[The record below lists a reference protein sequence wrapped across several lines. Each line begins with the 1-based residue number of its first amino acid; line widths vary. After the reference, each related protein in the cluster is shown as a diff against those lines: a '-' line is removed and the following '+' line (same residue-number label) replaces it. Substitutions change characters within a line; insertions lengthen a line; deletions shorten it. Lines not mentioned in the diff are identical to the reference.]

1 MKGIQIRICPWI
13 KDSISTGNLQMDVS
27 GGGVVNGLLFS
38 QTGDQMADITGIM
51 VVNQNT
57 EFISADAVQFSV
69 TGENFPENMCG
80 IRNILIPTVMSEFI
94 IVVFQVVQ
102 VKYKQQKICQFFA
115 PAGIFVVSIPV
126 VAAGQE
132 ILFRKFTVESRA
144 TAGIDFL

>member
-57 EFISADAVQFSV
+57 EFIPADAVQFSV
-69 TGENFPENMCG
+69 TGEIF
-80 IRNILIPTVMSEFI
+80 RR
-94 IVVFQVVQ
+94 
-102 VKYKQQKICQFFA
+102 IC
-115 PAGIFVVSIPV
+115 
-126 VAAGQE
+126 AASV
-132 ILFRKFTVESRA
+132 IY
-144 TAGIDFL
+144 

>member
-1 MKGIQIRICPWI
+1 
-13 KDSISTGNLQMDVS
+13 MDVS

-57 EFISADAVQFSV
+57 EFIPADAVQFSV

-115 PAGIFVVSIPV
+115 PAGIFVVSIRV
-126 VAAGQE
+126 VGGGVGVF
-132 ILFRKFTVESRA
+132 ITSRSGDPFPQVHGREPRDGRYRFPL
-144 TAGIDFL
+144 GIRMRCRRQGLR

>member
-1 MKGIQIRICPWI
+1 M
-13 KDSISTGNLQMDVS
+13 NVS
-27 GGGVVNGLLFS
+27 GGGVVNGFFLS
-38 QTGDQMADITGIM
+38 QTADQMADITGIM

-57 EFISADAVQFSV
+57 EFIPTDAVQFSV

-102 VKYKQQKICQFFA
+102 VKCKQQKICQFFA

-132 ILFRKFTVESRA
+132 ILFRSMLSRRNKKRHGKQA
-144 TAGIDFL
+144 LCGGGLEKHMGTEV

>member
-1 MKGIQIRICPWI
+1 
-13 KDSISTGNLQMDVS
+13 MDVS

-57 EFISADAVQFSV
+57 EFIPADAVQFSV

-126 VAAGQE
+126 VAAG
-132 ILFRKFTVESRA
+132 
-144 TAGIDFL
+144 

>member
-1 MKGIQIRICPWI
+1 
-13 KDSISTGNLQMDVS
+13 MDVS

-38 QTGDQMADITGIM
+38 QTADQMADVAGIM

-57 EFISADAVQFSV
+57 EFIPADAVQFSV

-102 VKYKQQKICQFFA
+102 VKYLSVFCTGWYLRGKHSGCSSRSGDPFPQVHGREPRDGRYRF
-115 PAGIFVVSIPV
+115 PLGIRMRCRRQ
-126 VAAGQE
+126 G
-132 ILFRKFTVESRA
+132 LR
-144 TAGIDFL
+144 

>member
-1 MKGIQIRICPWI
+1 MY
-13 KDSISTGNLQMDVS
+13 
-27 GGGVVNGLLFS
+27 
-38 QTGDQMADITGIM
+38 
-51 VVNQNT
+51 
-57 EFISADAVQFSV
+57 
-69 TGENFPENMCG
+69 G

-132 ILFRKFTVESRA
+132 ILFRKFAVESRA
-144 TAGIDFL
+144 AVSISFRDTNAVSQARVTINSSMAMRPAGPMSCAP